1 VIIKGGWMRR
11 LVRVICMRRLVR
23 AVVIVA
29 LVSAAFV
36 SGRASAGPASGAPAP
51 DWTFVK
57 DPNNGVTYLVMQR
70 ELINIPYY
78 PIPEELWGEFEPSRF
93 WAIPE
98 SNGIGFGDCPYWYKS
113 VCDPF
118 GDIRFPLG
126 DVVAVFEEE
135 PPPPPQPILREREAD
150 PTSTPTAT
158 PTRTPTPTQTRTAS
172 R

>member
-1 VIIKGGWMRR
+1 MRR
-11 LVRVICMRRLVR
+11 LAQLT
-23 AVVIVA
+23 VVVA
-29 LVSAAFV
+29 LVSVAFF

-57 DPNNGVTYLVMQR
+57 DPNSGVTYMVMQR

-78 PIPEELWGEFEPSRF
+78 PIPDELWGEFEESRF
-93 WAIPE
+93 WAIPDG
-98 SNGIGFGDCPYWYKS
+98 NGIGFGDCPYWYQS

-118 GDIRFPLG
+118 GHIRVPLG
-126 DVVAVFEEE
+126 DVVAVFEES
-135 PPPPPQPILREREAD
+135 PPPPPQPIFLEREAP

-158 PTRTPTPTQTRTAS
+158 PTRTPTPTSTRTTN